1 MQSDHG
7 MKRLQIM
14 IDEDLDAELGR
25 RAAAGRTSKAALIRA
40 LVRAHLSPR
49 PPLSQDPIGQMAG
62 LDDFEPARVDDVVY
76 GRSSRP

>member
-1 MQSDHG
+1 

-25 RAAAGRTSKAALIRA
+25 QAAAGRTSKAALIRR
-40 LVRAHLSPR
+40 LVRAHLVPL

-62 LDDFEPARVDDVVY
+62 VDDFEPASVDDVVY
-76 GRSSRP
+76 R